1 MARTP
6 TPREPRR
13 ASVPTD
19 ALAPPPSLT
28 RSRLLGPGFLA
39 LGLTALGALAA
50 RQPASPAVVP
60 APSSGGLWTLDAT
73 RGLLARVHLDARRVD
88 ALVPAAAGTTAVLS
102 TAHALLQLGPAGL
115 TPVDPCTL
123 RQGLPFT
130 LPEGSRIALGADR
143 LAVATPDGAVH
154 VLDATALPPGGL
166 TSVAPAHRAATG
178 PCPIVVDLHGG
189 AHLLDGTTLHSLPR
203 RDVASESIPRSAIDL
218 PGLTADP
225 AALEL
230 STVEEHPIVLDR
242 EHRLLRTAGRVLD
255 PSRHGITDLASAR
268 LQRPGPDA
276 ADILVA
282 TGDALIALPRDG
294 SAPRRRPAGASAVP
308 LPPVR
313 TRQGACGVWQDP
325 ARVLRCG
332 PEHAPQLFD
341 LPSLPADAS
350 LALHAQGDLLL
361 LEDRRSGWCHVLDE
375 DPASLELGPEL
386 TILQEQRR

>member
-13 ASVPTD
+13 ASGPTD
-19 ALAPPPSLT
+19 PLAPPPSLT

-50 RQPASPAVVP
+50 RQPTSPTVVP

-143 LAVATPDGAVH
+143 LAVATPDGAVR

-203 RDVASESIPRSAIDL
+203 RDVASEIIPRSAIDL

-230 STVEEHPIVLDR
+230 STVGEHPIVLDR
-242 EHRLLRTAGRVLD
+242 EHRLLRTPGRVLD
-255 PSRHGITDLASAR
+255 PSRHGVTDLASAR

-313 TRQGACGVWQDP
+313 TRHGACGVWQDP

-341 LPSLPADAS
+341 LPSLPVDAS

-386 TILQEQRR
+386 TILQEQR